1 MSMTATQ
8 VKDLITSLWTRVGSN
23 RVDDADLRTVGNAI
37 VDLVSALEIEIFP
50 DWTSGLTFQ
59 TDGTD
64 DGRYCKYPDTDFKK
78 RIFETKVDDNIGNAP
93 PTDPL
98 ISETTE
104 WKEISQSAKSAIEEW
119 GPGVF
124 GVGLIIVYYDF
135 APGGIPDPG
144 FYKLNEPVR
153 PFTSTNLATELVAE
167 QWIRVGGSG
176 GGGLVKPIS
185 ETYADVATL
194 IADQGNQE
202 EDEWYMVTDASTDTT
217 VTTGWGIYRYLG
229 TTIGDLTDY
238 QKVLEQESLDVV
250 INDASSSVKGIMKK
264 YSTLSGGETDG
275 APDVATVKAAIDAI
289 NNRFNVG
296 GMGLS
301 M

>member
-1 MSMTATQ
+1 MSMTAAQ
-8 VKDLITSLWTRVGSN
+8 VKDLITTLWTRVGTN

-37 VDLVSALEIEIFP
+37 VDMVSALDIDIFP

-59 TDGTD
+59 TDGSD
-64 DGRYCKYPDTDFKK
+64 DGKYCKHPDTNGKK
-78 RIFETKVDDNIGNAP
+78 RIWETKTAANIGNEP

-98 ISETTE
+98 ITSNTH
-104 WKEISQSAKSAIEEW
+104 WQEISQSAKSGIVEW
-119 GPGVF
+119 SAGVF
-124 GVGLIIVYYDF
+124 GEGLVLVFWNHSVD
-135 APGGIPDPG
+135 GNNL
-144 FYKLNEPVR
+144 YKLVEAVR
-153 PFTSTNLATELVAE
+153 PFNSSNIESEITAGKWEQITN
-167 QWIRVGGSG
+167 ISG
-176 GGGLVKPIS
+176 GGGLSKPI
-185 ETYADVATL
+185 TAAYANIAAML
-194 IADQGNQE
+194 ADQALPQNEG
-202 EDEWYMVTDASTDTT
+202 EWFYVTDASTDST
-217 VTTGWGIYRYLG
+217 VTSGWAIYEKLAA
-229 TTIGDLTDY
+229 TTADLTDY
-238 QKVLEQESLDVV
+238 LKIMEQESLDVV